1 MAYSV
6 MVWLVNPSE
15 HPQEED
21 EMAPRRVPFGCFGR
35 PEDVAEL
42 AMLLLPAAVGWL
54 PDQVIVLNGGISCHF
69 L

>member
-1 MAYSV
+1 MA
-6 MVWLVNPSE
+6 WLVNPGE
-15 HPQEED
+15 HPQEEG
-21 EMAPRRVPFGCFGR
+21 EVAPRRVAFGCFGR

-54 PDQVIVLNGGISCHF
+54 TGQIIVLNDGISCHF